1 MYKLVDK
8 KWETR
13 NNTQWSI
20 GQTNKVTGEGKKLCS
35 PDLLHCY
42 KSPVQAILFNPIHA
56 SIRNPI
62 LLEIECSELLVDDG
76 LKYGCK
82 EQTPLKELSL
92 PDITIEQKV
101 AFAIYCAL
109 EVYSEKT
116 FVVWANN
123 WLSGKDRSC
132 ETAEAL
138 AASYWS
144 AAAATATTAAAAAA
158 RVRVRAAEVR
168 AVEVRAVEVAVV
180 AAWAAAVKVRAARAA
195 EAAAWVAAVKTKAG
209 IKLDFDSLAK
219 KAGIIYENV

>member
-13 NNTQWSI
+13 NNTKWSI

-42 KSPVQAILFNPIHA
+42 KSPVQAVLFNPIHA

-144 AAAATATTAAAAAA
+144 AAAATATTAAAARARAAYCSAAAATEAA
-158 RVRVRAAEVR
+158 RAVLTEAVEAAIAAYWSAAAAAAEV
-168 AVEVRAVEVAVV
+168 
-180 AAWAAAVKVRAARAA
+180 
-195 EAAAWVAAVKTKAG
+195 
-209 IKLDFDSLAK
+209 KLDFDSLAK